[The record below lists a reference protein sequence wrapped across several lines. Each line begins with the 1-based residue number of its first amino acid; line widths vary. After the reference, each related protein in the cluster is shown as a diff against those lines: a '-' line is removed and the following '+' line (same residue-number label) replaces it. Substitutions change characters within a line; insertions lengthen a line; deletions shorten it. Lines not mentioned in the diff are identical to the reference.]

1 MEGFGDMMKQFG
13 GGALPGNLGLGGGGG
28 GKRK

>member
-28 GKRK
+28 KRK